1 MSAPVIA
8 AQGVEKRYGE
18 LAAVAG
24 VTFEVRPGECYG
36 LLGPNGAGKS
46 TLFKLLT
53 AAVRRTAGTLT
64 VFGLD
69 PAARPREVKARLGVV
84 QQEDTLDG
92 DLDVL
97 GNLRVWGGY
106 YGLDAATIRARSTA
120 LLEFLALGEKL
131 HVPILA
137 LSGGMKRRLTIARA
151 LLSDPQLLL
160 LDEPTTG
167 LDPQVRHAI
176 WEALRLLKG
185 QGMTILLTTH
195 YMEEAAQLADR
206 VGILDGGKLVAEDAP
221 AALVRQRLPRWV
233 LELPVSAQ
241 ASDGWRGLPGARV
254 EVHGDRAHLFHD
266 DEGALRRWLDAQA
279 ITGALLRPASLEDV
293 FLELTGRR
301 LDG

>member
-1 MSAPVIA
+1 VIA
-8 AQGVEKRYGE
+8 AQGVEKRYGA

-53 AAVRRTAGTLT
+53 AAVRRTAGTLS
-64 VFGLD
+64 VFGFD
-69 PAARPREVKARLGVV
+69 PATHPREVKARLGVV

-97 GNLRVWGGY
+97 ANLRVWGGY
-106 YGLDAATIRARSTA
+106 YGLDPATIASRSAA
-120 LLEFLALGEKL
+120 LLDFLALGEKL
-131 HVPILA
+131 HVPIMA

-195 YMEEAAQLADR
+195 YMEEASQLADR
-206 VGILDGGKLVAEDAP
+206 VGILDGGRLAAEDAP
-221 AALVRQRLPRWV
+221 AALVKQRLPRWV

-241 ASDGWRGLPGARV
+241 AGDGWRGLQGARV
-254 EVHGDRAHLFHD
+254 EVHGDRGSLFHD